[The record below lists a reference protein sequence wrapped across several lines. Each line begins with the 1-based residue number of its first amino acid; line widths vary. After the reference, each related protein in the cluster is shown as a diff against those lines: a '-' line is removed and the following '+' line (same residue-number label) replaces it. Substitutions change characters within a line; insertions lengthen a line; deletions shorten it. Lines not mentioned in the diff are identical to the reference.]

1 MNFTFIPPIFSNFH
15 IFTLSFSLRVYQWRE
30 KYLRRLHRLRA
41 KKLPKDFWSKSYR
54 RPNSVGSWIEP
65 ILSDDQKHLEGQ
77 RVVRS
82 HLNSENERH
91 YLSKLLAF
99 SDSKFSF
106 LSLNCLL
113 TKLNF

>member
-1 MNFTFIPPIFSNFH
+1 MYKSIV
-15 IFTLSFSLRVYQWRE
+15 LSSLFFSLRVYQWRE

-65 ILSDDQKHLEGQ
+65 ILSEDQKHLEGQ

-82 HLNSENERH
+82 HLSEENERH
-91 YLSKLLAF
+91 YLCKL
-99 SDSKFSF
+99 
-106 LSLNCLL
+106 
-113 TKLNF
+113 